1 MQHDCDECSFKNQ
14 CLTLPQDRFAV
25 YIAKK
30 AGQQDEELSQVVLTD
45 CLADRLSLACMQT
58 SVLQYVASA
67 ALQAWRQDKVGT

>member
-1 MQHDCDECSFKNQ
+1 MQFQESVPDM
-14 CLTLPQDRFAV
+14 PQDRFAV
-25 YIAKK
+25 HISKK

-67 ALQAWRQDKVGT
+67 ALQAWWQNKVGT